1 MSTHISTV
9 QVTNFMGLE
18 QLDATIGDG
27 VTLVAG
33 PNGAGKSSFLGA
45 IAWAAA
51 GRAGAQDQPIRI
63 GADEATVRVL
73 TVGDHE
79 LEIIRKQV
87 SGKPPTI
94 TVKDGGKA
102 VRKPQQLLDDLL
114 GVVAFDPIK
123 FAALPAKDQVTAL
136 LGIFPSDV
144 DLDAVDAEHYDLEVK
159 RREVGRDR
167 DRAKGAAESIDAPD
181 EPVEAVDVA
190 DIAARLDTARKITAR
205 RDGLE
210 AVDVG
215 IMKEI
220 EQLKAKITELGNRSD
235 VINEE
240 LDSLAEPED
249 VEALTAQLAGA
260 TAINDRARAYGDR
273 ARALAEANEHS
284 AQWDRLDAA
293 MKANREARAD
303 AVRAL
308 GVPVEGFELGESGI
322 TIHGVPLGQVNT
334 AKQIE
339 VGLQII
345 GSATREI
352 PLLWVSGGSLLDEAT
367 LARVDQLAAEMGTQ
381 VIIER
386 VAEGDGLQITDGRTA

>member
-9 QVTNFMGLE
+9 EISNFMGLT
-18 QLDATIGDG
+18 QLETVLSDG
-27 VTLVAG
+27 VTLVEG

-79 LEIIRKQV
+79 LEIIRKQTA
-87 SGKPPTI
+87 GKPATI
-94 TVKDGGKA
+94 TVKDHGKA

-114 GVVAFDPIK
+114 GVVTFDPIK

-136 LGIFPSDV
+136 LGIFTSDV
-144 DLDAVDAEHYDLEVK
+144 DLDALDAEHFALETK

-167 DRAKGAAESIDAPD
+167 DRARGAAESIDAPE

-190 DIAARLDTARKITAR
+190 DIAARLDVARTITQR
-205 RDGLE
+205 RDNLE
-210 AVDVG
+210 AEDVATRSM
-215 IMKEI
+215 IDR
-220 EQLKAKITELGNRSD
+220 LKAKITELGNRSD
-235 VINEE
+235 AINEE

-249 VEALTAQLAGA
+249 VDALTAQLAGA
-260 TAINDRARAYGDR
+260 TAINKLARAYADRARAQ
-273 ARALAEANEHS
+273 AEADKHGAEW
-284 AQWDRLDAA
+284 ARLDRA

-308 GVPVEGFELGESGI
+308 GVPVEGFELGADGI
-322 TIHGVPLGQVNT
+322 TIHGVPIAQVNT
-334 AKQIE
+334 ARQIE

-345 GSATREI
+345 GSAKREI
-352 PLLWVSGGSLLDEAT
+352 PLVWVSGGSLLDEAT
-367 LARVDQLAAEMGTQ
+367 LDRVDQLAADLEAQ

-386 VAEGDGLQITDGRTA
+386 VAEGDGLQITDGRAS

>member
-1 MSTHISTV
+1 VSTHISTV

-18 QLDATIGDG
+18 QLETTIGDG
-27 VTLVAG
+27 VTLVEG

-63 GADEATVRVL
+63 GAEEATVRVL

-94 TVKDGGKA
+94 TVKDGGRA

-114 GVVAFDPIK
+114 GVVTFDPIK
-123 FAALPAKDQVTAL
+123 FAALPAKDQVSAL

-144 DLDAVDAEHYDLEVK
+144 DLDALDAEHFDLEVK

-167 DRAKGAAESIDAPD
+167 DRARGAAESIDAPD

-190 DIAARLDTARKITAR
+190 DIAARLDAARTITQR
-205 RDGLE
+205 RDNLE
-210 AVDVG
+210 AEDVAV
-215 IMKEI
+215 MNEI
-220 EQLKAKITELGNRSD
+220 DRLRAKITELGNRSD
-235 VINEE
+235 AIHEE

-249 VEALTAQLAGA
+249 VDALTAQLAGA
-260 TAINDRARAYGDR
+260 TAINDQARAYADR
-273 ARALAEANEHS
+273 ARALAEANDH
-284 AQWDRLDAA
+284 AATWDRLDRA

-308 GVPVEGFELGESGI
+308 GVPVEGFELGDSGI
-322 TIHGVPLGQVNT
+322 TIHGVPLSQVNT
-334 AKQIE
+334 ARQIE

-345 GSATREI
+345 GSAKREI
-352 PLLWVSGGSLLDEAT
+352 PLIWVSGGSLLDEAT
-367 LARVDQLAAEMGTQ
+367 LNRVDQLAADLGTQ

-386 VAEGDGLQITDGRTA
+386 VAEGDGLQITDGRAS

>member
-18 QLDATIGDG
+18 QLETTLGDG
-27 VTLVAG
+27 VTLVEG

-63 GADEATVRVL
+63 GAEEATVRVL

-79 LEIIRKQV
+79 LEIIRRQV
-87 SGKPPTI
+87 AGKPATI
-94 TVKDGGKA
+94 TVKDHGKA

-114 GVVAFDPIK
+114 GVVTFDPIK

-136 LGIFPSDV
+136 LGIFTSDV
-144 DLDAVDAEHYDLEVK
+144 DLDALDAEHFDLETK

-167 DRAKGAAESIDAPD
+167 DRARGAAESINAPD

-190 DIAARLDTARKITAR
+190 DIAARLDVARTITQR
-205 RDGLE
+205 RDNLE
-210 AVDVG
+210 AEDVATRSM
-215 IMKEI
+215 IDR
-220 EQLKAKITELGNRSD
+220 LRAKITELGNRSD
-235 VINEE
+235 AINEE

-249 VEALTAQLAGA
+249 VDALTAQLAGA
-260 TAINDRARAYGDR
+260 NEINKQARAYADK
-273 ARALAEANEHS
+273 ARAQAEADEH
-284 AQWDRLDAA
+284 AAKWDQLDGL

-308 GVPVEGFELGESGI
+308 GVPVEGFELGADGI

-334 AKQIE
+334 ARQIE

-345 GSATREI
+345 GSAKREI
-352 PLLWVSGGSLLDEAT
+352 PLIWVSGGSLLDEAT
-367 LARVDQLAAEMGTQ
+367 LARVDQLAADLGTQ

-386 VAEGDGLQITDGRTA
+386 VAEGDGLQITDGRAS